1 VEKPKEPIAIVM
13 NIKIMLITA
22 LEAALNRYLALD
34 TNKEELLLPLKSKII
49 ALTIQPFNETFYLCP
64 SSDSIQI
71 IDQIT
76 GQPDTTISGSAWALG
91 LMGISAKPMRSVFS
105 GEIKIEGD
113 IQIGKQFQAVFK
125 KLDIDLEGLLAQY
138 TGHEIASKI
147 SQFFRS
153 GQEWGKETVETFK
166 LNTAEFLQEET
177 RDLPANAEIDIF
189 YQNVDDLRTATDR
202 LQARTER
209 LSSIIDSPKE

>member
-1 VEKPKEPIAIVM
+1 
-13 NIKIMLITA
+13 MLIKPLLIAT
-22 LEAALNRYLALD
+22 LETALNRYLALD
-34 TNKEELLLPLKSKII
+34 NNKEDLLIPLKGKII
-49 ALTIQPFNETFYLCP
+49 ALTVQPFNETLYLCP
-64 SSDSIQI
+64 TSDSIQI

-113 IQIGKQFQAVFK
+113 IQTGKQFQAVFK

-138 TGHEIASKI
+138 TGDDIASRI

-153 GQEWGKETVETFK
+153 GQEWGKETIETFK
-166 LNTAEFLQEET
+166 LNAAEFLQEET
-177 RDLPANAEIDIF
+177 RDLPAKAEINIY
-189 YQNVDDLRTATDR
+189 YQQVDELRNAYDR
-202 LQARTER
+202 LQSRVDRLANLITIKTE
-209 LSSIIDSPKE
+209 KK

>member
-1 VEKPKEPIAIVM
+1 MPIKPLLIA
-13 NIKIMLITA
+13 A
-22 LEAALNRYLALD
+22 LETALNRYMALD
-34 TNKEELLLPLKSKII
+34 NNKEDLLIPLKGKVI
-49 ALTIQPFNETFYLCP
+49 ALTVQPFNETLYLCP

-71 IDQIT
+71 IDQIP

-113 IQIGKQFQAVFK
+113 IQTGKQFQAMFK

-138 TGHEIASKI
+138 TGHDIASKL

-153 GQEWGKETVETFK
+153 GQEWGKETIETFK

-177 RDLPANAEIDIF
+177 RDLPAKAEIDIF
-189 YQNVDDLRTATDR
+189 YHDVDDLRTATDR
-202 LQARTER
+202 LQARIAR
-209 LSSIIDSPKE
+209 LSSIIDSPQE